1 MRDDHRLAVMADD
14 VPANQSSE
22 GMLCVKGRFATGF
35 IHARDRIVRPMVKRD
50 GQWHPVSW
58 DEALDAA
65 AEGLARHRGRF
76 GALASAKATNE
87 DGYVIQKLCR
97 VVMDTNNV
105 DHCTRLCHSPS
116 VEAMLVSMGSGA
128 TSNSYVDY
136 ERAGCLMIVGA
147 DASANHPVIAIRFRR
162 AMTRGA
168 RIIVINPKRVELC
181 DQADLFIQ
189 PRPGTDVAL
198 FNAMARVILDEGL
211 ANLDFVAARTEGFE
225 EWRASLAE
233 FTLERAEAITG
244 VPAADIAQAAR
255 WYARPPFA
263 GSCLI
268 WGMGITQHTNGIH
281 NAHSL
286 LNLSLVTGQLGVPGS
301 GISPLRGQ
309 NNVQGCGDAGCIP
322 TNLPGYQHYEPATLA
337 KFERAW
343 GAAPPPRPG
352 LVVTEMVEGCLD
364 GAVQAMYVVGENP
377 LLSEPDLNHATKAIA
392 QLDCLV
398 VQDLFMH
405 ETAELGHVFLPAA
418 AFAEKDGTFTNSER
432 RVQRVRAAVPPPGEA
447 RPDWWITAELA
458 KRVARR
464 VGLDVGRQFDY
475 RQRVPDLRRDGAA
488 HPLHGRPLPR
498 APRSRGR
505 AAVAVSH
512 RGPPGHALPLRRFLS
527 ARPRPLRAR
536 ALQTA
541 AAAELPDPD
550 YPFVLNT
557 GRLLYHWH
565 GGTMTRRV
573 EGLLEL
579 APRLEVALHP
589 ADARRL
595 GVETGDPIRVS
606 SRRGD
611 LDALRAPHRGGAPG
625 RHLRPLR
632 QAGRLGGE
640 LPHEFRPR
648 PVVEDPRIQGLRGP
662 HRSDPRRRPQ
672 RADSG
677 RATTSTGETTPHDV
691 GSRDRA
697 ARAHEAH
704 RGDRRRPRHR
714 GGRARAV
721 RQAQGQG
728 HAVAHEAARG
738 PPERQVH
745 RRDGHHP
752 DAARR
757 GQDDDDHRALDGAQP
772 RGIADHRGH
781 PPAVARAGL
790 RHQGR
795 RGGGGYAQVVPMEDF
810 NLHLT
815 GDVHAISLAH
825 NLLAAMIDN
834 SITHA
839 NKLRIDP
846 LSITWPRVVDVSD
859 RALRKIVIG
868 LGGRENGQPRETGFD
883 IAVAS
888 EVMAI
893 LGLTTSLKDF
903 RQRLGRIVIGLDQ
916 DGQAVTA
923 EQLGTA
929 GAMAVLLRDAIKPT
943 LLQTVENTPVF
954 VHAGPFANIAHGNSS
969 IIADLMGLKMA
980 DCVVTES
987 GFGADMG
994 MEKFMNIK
1002 CRASGLVPDAVVMVC
1017 TVRALKMH
1025 SGRYRVVAGRPSTP
1039 GSPARI
1045 SRRSRTAART
1055 STSRSRTRARSA
1067 CPSSSP
1073 SMPSAPTP
1081 RPRSR

>member
-1 MRDDHRLAVMADD
+1 MNLVVDDRPVELDPGATVLDAVNRVGVPLPQLCKDPDRAPLGACRTCLVHVEGMRGTPAACHLPAREGMIVSTTHPEAARVRAAVLDLTRSMLSEGEGRNGFGQVGAAAARHNLAGPRFTALHHFETDASKSFFVLDREACILCGRCTTACDDVQQIGAISMLGRGHAMKVGVAGDALMSTSVCTSCGQCVATCPTGALRPKEAPAPITRQVETTCPYCGVGCGISLNVRDDHRLAVMADD
-14 VPANQSSE
+14 VPANASSE
-22 GMLCVKGRFATGF
+22 GMLCVKGRFGTGF

-50 GQWHPVSW
+50 GRWHPVSW

-65 AEGLARHRGRF
+65 AVGLARHRGRF

-136 ERAGCLMIVGA
+136 EQAGCLMIVGA
-147 DASANHPVIAIRFRR
+147 DASSNHPVIAIRFRR

-168 RIIVINPKRVELC
+168 RIVVINPKRVELC
-181 DQADLFIQ
+181 DQADLFLQ

-198 FNAMARVILDEGL
+198 FSAMARVILDEGL
-211 ANLDFVAARTEGFE
+211 ANLDFVGARTEGFE
-225 EWRASLAE
+225 DWRASLAE

-268 WGMGITQHTNGIH
+268 WGMGITQHVNGIH

-322 TNLPGYQHYEPATLA
+322 TSLPGYQPYEPDMLA

-364 GAVQAMYVVGENP
+364 GAVRAMYVVGENP

-464 VGLDVGRQFDY
+464 IALDVDRQFDY
-475 RQRVPDLRRDGAA
+475 GSASQIFDEMARLIPFMGGLSHARLDREGGLQWPCPTADHPGTPYLYADSFPRGLGRFVP
-488 HPLHGRPLPR
+488 
-498 APRSRGR
+498 
-505 AAVAVSH
+505 
-512 RGPPGHALPLRRFLS
+512 
-527 ARPRPLRAR
+527 

-606 SRRGD
+606 SRRGN
-611 LDALRAPHRGGAPG
+611 LEAFARLTEAVRPGAIFVPFVK
-625 RHLRPLR
+625 L
-632 QAGRLGGE
+632 
-640 LPHEFRPR
+640 
-648 PVVEDPRIQGLRGP
+648 
-662 HRSDPRRRPQ
+662 
-672 RADSG
+672 ADS
-677 RATTSTGETTPHDV
+677 AANFLTNSAHDPSSKIPEYKV
-691 GSRDRA
+691 C
-697 ARAHEAH
+697 
-704 RGDRRRPRHR
+704 
-714 GGRARAV
+714 AV
-721 RQAQGQG
+721 RIE
-728 HAVAHEAARG
+728 AVSK
-738 PPERQVH
+738 
-745 RRDGHHP
+745 
-752 DAARR
+752 
-757 GQDDDDHRALDGAQP
+757 
-772 RGIADHRGH
+772 
-781 PPAVARAGL
+781 AVRP
-790 RHQGR
+790 
-795 RGGGGYAQVVPMEDF
+795 GG
-810 NLHLT
+810 
-815 GDVHAISLAH
+815 
-825 NLLAAMIDN
+825 
-834 SITHA
+834 
-839 NKLRIDP
+839 
-846 LSITWPRVVDVSD
+846 
-859 RALRKIVIG
+859 
-868 LGGRENGQPRETGFD
+868 
-883 IAVAS
+883 
-888 EVMAI
+888 
-893 LGLTTSLKDF
+893 
-903 RQRLGRIVIGLDQ
+903 
-916 DGQAVTA
+916 
-923 EQLGTA
+923 
-929 GAMAVLLRDAIKPT
+929 
-943 LLQTVENTPVF
+943 
-954 VHAGPFANIAHGNSS
+954 
-969 IIADLMGLKMA
+969 
-980 DCVVTES
+980 
-987 GFGADMG
+987 
-994 MEKFMNIK
+994 
-1002 CRASGLVPDAVVMVC
+1002 
-1017 TVRALKMH
+1017 
-1025 SGRYRVVAGRPSTP
+1025 
-1039 GSPARI
+1039 
-1045 SRRSRTAART
+1045 
-1055 STSRSRTRARSA
+1055 
-1067 CPSSSP
+1067 
-1073 SMPSAPTP
+1073 
-1081 RPRSR
+1081 